1 MIRFFLNYI
10 IYFFQKNYRKK
21 YCEIMF
27 LYLWFI
33 DVLFF
38 EKENIYYVLKIKKNI
53 ILKNRFYFL
62 FNN

>member
-1 MIRFFLNYI
+1 
-10 IYFFQKNYRKK
+10 
-21 YCEIMF
+21 MF

-33 DVLFF
+33 DALFF

-62 FNN
+62 SNN